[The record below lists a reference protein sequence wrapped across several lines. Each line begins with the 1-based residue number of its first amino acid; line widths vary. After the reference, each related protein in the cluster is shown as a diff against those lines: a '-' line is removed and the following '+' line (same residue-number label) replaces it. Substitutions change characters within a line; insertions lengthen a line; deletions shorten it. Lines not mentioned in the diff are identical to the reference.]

1 MGTAIKIDERKR
13 FYEIIGGKKRT
24 PPSASSSHSS
34 VVLNLHYTFRN
45 IIGDDKFKFYAD
57 VDVILDAEHTVRPD
71 FKIVGDFSKIGKNIQ
86 GAPDFIA
93 EVLSPSNSAYDLV
106 TKKNLYQKHGVK
118 EYWIIDI
125 NSRNVHVY
133 LLDENNAYGD
143 PSIYH
148 YFNEEEIREIENG
161 YDDEDKELVKIT
173 EIKTRTFGDE
183 ISVPI
188 SNIFKGIL

>member
-1 MGTAIKIDERKR
+1 M
-13 FYEIIGGKKRT
+13 
-24 PPSASSSHSS
+24 
-34 VVLNLHYTFRN
+34 
-45 IIGDDKFKFYAD
+45 
-57 VDVILDAEHTVRPD
+57 
-71 FKIVGDFSKIGKNIQ
+71 
-86 GAPDFIA
+86 
-93 EVLSPSNSAYDLV
+93 
-106 TKKNLYQKHGVK
+106 K

-148 YFNEEEIREIENG
+148 YFNEEEIRGIENG

-188 SNIFKGIL
+188 K